1 MSVDDAL
8 LFIDANKYLDLYR
21 TIRGKTQLA
30 ALAEQADNIFVT
42 RQVVEEVQRNKI
54 NEAADFLKRQLTE
67 LKLPNLRGFDVPD
80 HLFGADAND
89 SKKIREKKDA
99 VAKAITQINDDLQE
113 LVASILDQIHQSQD
127 DVSKTLAPIFAKA
140 AEHTPAELQRAIER
154 RDRGRPPGKKSDPV
168 GDQLSWEQLLSQFP
182 TKTALF
188 IISRDRDF
196 GAFFDDKGFLNLFLY
211 DELRE
216 LNAHASAFLFEDI
229 PSGIKAFADA
239 TGVKADKLPSPE
251 ETNEIKREE
260 RTLRPLGIDDES
272 APFNMMNPPS
282 GQTWQHWYYRSQPHI
297 VMPDEEMP
305 FPGSVIITRGP
316 TPPSG

>member
-21 TIRGKTQLA
+21 TIHGKNQLD

-67 LKLPNLRGFDVPD
+67 QRLPKLPGFDVPD
-80 HLFGADAND
+80 HLFGANAND
-89 SKKIREKKDA
+89 SKRIREQKDA
-99 VAKAITQINDDLQE
+99 VAKAIAQINEGLQK
-113 LVASILDQIHQSQD
+113 LVASILDQIHESQD

-140 AEHTPAELQRAIER
+140 AEHTAAELQRAIER
-154 RDRGRPPGKKSDPV
+154 RERGRPPGKKSDAV
-168 GDQLSWEQLLSQFP
+168 GDQLSWEQLLTRLP
-182 TKTALF
+182 AKKALF

-196 GAFFDDKGFLNLFLY
+196 GAFFGDKGFLNLFLY
-211 DELRE
+211 DELRA
-216 LNAHASAFLFEDI
+216 LNAHADAFLFEDI

-239 TGVKADKLPSPE
+239 TGVRADKLPSPE

-260 RTLRPLGIDDES
+260 RALRPLGIDDES

-282 GQTWQHWYYRSQPHI
+282 GLAPQHWYYRPQPYI
-297 VMPDEEMP
+297 VTPDEEMP
-305 FPGSVIITRGP
+305 FPG
-316 TPPSG
+316 